1 MRCQGFGGGLR
12 RQFGRFTQQACF
24 ALVERSAKR
33 MVLCVFDP
41 FLWLVVLPWGYCIF
55 GEFSMN
61 IVVLD
66 GYTLNHG
73 DDPWSSIER
82 LGELSVYD
90 QTEPAD
96 VVERVINAD
105 VILTNKVKLSGDDI
119 TKLPKLKMI
128 GVTATGYNVV
138 DVEAAR
144 ERGIPV
150 MNVPVYSTD
159 AVAQHVFAGL
169 LSFIHR
175 PYEHHLAIQR
185 GDWQSQEY
193 FSFWLSP
200 LVELKGKTM
209 GVVGLGRIGRATAK
223 LADAFGMRVIAT
235 SRRNNDPL
243 QYDGFEWL
251 SIEELFSQSDY
262 ISLHCPQT
270 PENAGFVN
278 QKLIGKM
285 KSEAILI
292 NTARGGLVNE
302 QDLANAL
309 KNGEIGGALL
319 DVVSKEPIDES
330 NPLLGIKNC
339 ILTPHIAWSPIEARR
354 RLMETVA
361 LNIQSFKDGK
371 PIHVVN

>member
-1 MRCQGFGGGLR
+1 M
-12 RQFGRFTQQACF
+12 
-24 ALVERSAKR
+24 
-33 MVLCVFDP
+33 
-41 FLWLVVLPWGYCIF
+41 LPRGHCIF
-55 GEFSMN
+55 GEFSMK

-66 GYTLNHG
+66 GYTLNPG
-73 DDPWSSIER
+73 DNPWSSIEG
-82 LGELSVYD
+82 LGELSIYD
-90 QTEPAD
+90 RTEPAD
-96 VVERVINAD
+96 VVDRAINAD
-105 VILTNKVKLSGDDI
+105 IILTNKVELSGDVI
-119 TKLPKLKMI
+119 NKLPKLKMI
-128 GVTATGYNVV
+128 AVTATGYNVV
-138 DVEAAR
+138 DIEAAR
-144 ERGIPV
+144 ERGISV

-185 GDWQSQEY
+185 GDWQSQEH

-223 LADAFGMRVIAT
+223 LADAFGMRVVAN
-235 SRRNNDPL
+235 SRRKIAPL
-243 QYDGFEWL
+243 PYEGFEWL
-251 SIEELFSQSDY
+251 TIEELFSQSDF

-270 PENAGFVN
+270 PENEGFVN
-278 QKLIGKM
+278 QNLIKKM

-309 KNGEIGGALL
+309 NNGEIGGALL

-330 NPLLGIKNC
+330 NPLLGTKNC
-339 ILTPHIAWSPIEARR
+339 VLTPHIAWSPIEARR
-354 RLMETVA
+354 RLMAAVA
-361 LNIQSFKDGK
+361 SNIQSFKDGN
-371 PIHVVN
+371 PTHVVN